1 LAGLCL
7 IAASARR
14 PRWLDTAAPAS
25 YLWLMTQ
32 TIQCDVA
39 IAGGGLV
46 GLSLALALDQA
57 GMTVAVA
64 DPLPPSDQLEAT
76 FDGRSS
82 AIAFATYRMLQ
93 ALGVAERIGAVQPI
107 EQILVTD
114 GRPDD
119 GLRKPGPSLLTLQ
132 FDRQELG
139 ADAPALGYLIE
150 NRRIRL
156 ALDEAV
162 RARPGI
168 LRLAPATVASVQA
181 STASAGMTLA
191 DGRAVEARVLVG
203 ADGRGSRVRAA
214 AGIRTYGW
222 SYRQTGLV
230 ATVALERPHGGVAHE
245 YFLPNGPF
253 AILPLTEDRA
263 SLVWTE
269 TDATAKA
276 LAALPPAAL
285 GAELMRRFGD
295 FLGTVSVTG
304 PIWTYPLS
312 MELAAEWVRPRLALA
327 GDAAH
332 GVHPIAGQ
340 GLNLGLKD
348 VAALAETIAKARS
361 LGLDIGDL
369 TVLREYERWRRFD
382 TMALAAGMDAF
393 VRLFSTDA
401 APIRAIR
408 TIGMSLVD
416 AIGPA
421 RRFFMRHAG
430 AATGDL
436 PRLLRGERLA

>member
-1 LAGLCL
+1 MTHTL
-7 IAASARR
+7 
-14 PRWLDTAAPAS
+14 TA
-25 YLWLMTQ
+25 
-32 TIQCDVA
+32 DVA

-57 GMTVAVA
+57 GISAAVV
-64 DPLPPSDQLEAT
+64 DPVPPSDQLEAAY
-76 FDGRSS
+76 DGRSS

-107 EQILVTD
+107 DQILVTD

-139 ADAPALGYLIE
+139 GDAPALGYMIE
-150 NRRIRL
+150 NRRMRL
-156 ALDEAV
+156 ALDQAV
-162 RARPGI
+162 RDRPGI
-168 LRLAPATVASVQA
+168 LRLAPATAA
-181 STASAGMTLA
+181 STRADASGAEIALT
-191 DGRAVEARVLVG
+191 DGRKVAAGLLVG
-203 ADGRGSRVRAA
+203 ADGRGSKVRAS
-214 AGIRTYGW
+214 AGIRAYGW

-269 TDATAKA
+269 TDATARALHA
-276 LAALPPAAL
+276 LAPDAL

-295 FLGTVSVTG
+295 FLGVVTVTG
-304 PIWTYPLS
+304 PVWTYPLS

-348 VAALAETIAKARS
+348 VAALAETLSNARG

-369 TVLREYERWRRFD
+369 TVLRGYERWRRFD
-382 TMALAAGMDAF
+382 TMALAAGMDMF

-401 APIRAIR
+401 APVRALR
-408 TIGMSLVD
+408 TLGMGLVD
-416 AIGPA
+416 AMGPA

-436 PRLLRGERLA
+436 PRLLRGEGLA

>member
-1 LAGLCL
+1 
-7 IAASARR
+7 
-14 PRWLDTAAPAS
+14 
-25 YLWLMTQ
+25 MTQ
-32 TIQCDVA
+32 TLTADVA

-57 GMTVAVA
+57 GISAAVVDPVA
-64 DPLPPSDQLEAT
+64 PSDQLEAAY
-76 FDGRSS
+76 DGRSS

-107 EQILVTD
+107 DQILVTD

-139 ADAPALGYLIE
+139 GDAPALGYMIE
-150 NRRIRL
+150 NRRMRL
-156 ALDEAV
+156 ALDQAV
-162 RARPGI
+162 RDRPGI
-168 LRLAPATVASVQA
+168 LRLAPATAA
-181 STASAGMTLA
+181 STHADAAGAEIALT
-191 DGRAVEARVLVG
+191 DGRRVAARLLVG
-203 ADGRGSRVRAA
+203 ADGRGSKVRAS

-269 TDATAKA
+269 TDATARALHA
-276 LAALPPAAL
+276 LAPEAL

-295 FLGTVSVTG
+295 FLGTVTVTG
-304 PIWTYPLS
+304 PVWTYPLS

-348 VAALAETIAKARS
+348 VAALAETLSNARG

-369 TVLREYERWRRFD
+369 TVLRGYERWRRFD
-382 TMALAAGMDAF
+382 TMALAAGMDMF

-401 APIRAIR
+401 APVRVLR
-408 TIGMSLVD
+408 TLGMGLVD
-416 AIGPA
+416 AMGPA

-436 PRLLRGERLA
+436 PRLLRGEGLA

>member
-1 LAGLCL
+1 MTHTL
-7 IAASARR
+7 
-14 PRWLDTAAPAS
+14 TA
-25 YLWLMTQ
+25 
-32 TIQCDVA
+32 DVA

-57 GMTVAVA
+57 GISVAVV
-64 DPLPPSDQLEAT
+64 DPVPPSDQLEAAY
-76 FDGRSS
+76 DGRSS

-107 EQILVTD
+107 DQILVTD

-139 ADAPALGYLIE
+139 GDAPALGYMIE
-150 NRRIRL
+150 NRRMRL
-156 ALDEAV
+156 ALDQAV
-162 RARPGI
+162 RDRPGI
-168 LRLAPATVASVQA
+168 LRLAPAAAAATHADA
-181 STASAGMTLA
+181 AGAGITLA
-191 DGRAVEARVLVG
+191 DGRQVAARLLVG
-203 ADGRGSRVRAA
+203 ADGRGSKVRAS
-214 AGIRTYGW
+214 AGIRSYGW

-269 TDATAKA
+269 TDATARALHA
-276 LAALPPAAL
+276 LAPDAL

-295 FLGTVSVTG
+295 FLGAVTVTG
-304 PIWTYPLS
+304 PVWTYPLS

-348 VAALAETIAKARS
+348 VAALAETISDARS

-369 TVLREYERWRRFD
+369 TVLRGYERWRRFD
-382 TMALAAGMDAF
+382 TMALAAGMDMF

-401 APIRAIR
+401 APVRALR
-408 TIGMSLVD
+408 TLGMGLVD
-416 AIGPA
+416 AMGPA

-436 PRLLRGERLA
+436 PRLLRGEGLA